1 MANGIASTRPPGLQV
16 SPVAQIG
23 EEVQITPGVQDF
35 MGAFKSGFITVDD
48 ITRRAQEAVVR
59 PSELEL
65 RQKQAEQ
72 GILDTETI
80 RPQQR
85 DLASKQLDS
94 AAQNAD
100 LVAELAR
107 QKLELDR
114 RKLELEGAA
123 LPTVST
129 ISATTQAQEQI
140 AGEAAT
146 AVTGTPAARGEAL
159 VEPANRAIEQAYVGL
174 FGPIPAT
181 LPSKVKA
188 APFNTWLKTYHSPD
202 STSPTDEAGKFLAG
216 MPAGPARDEIAA
228 KMLSQ
233 LSKDP
238 RIQAD
243 YQKYKEETAKQA
255 VALTPDDPEYYSELR
270 KQVSA
275 RQKEL
280 GIEAATLKALPGVLE
295 TRAKTAADLPAQ
307 IQKDISVLDTDM
319 QKDDVLKRTRL
330 QMAAVQQIRD
340 LTNKPNPSN
349 QDDLGLIYAVVRS
362 LDPTSAVREG
372 EISLLQKGIGL
383 PATVVQSFNRVF
395 GNPNAVLTPGARAG
409 LRSLGETQAQS
420 AQVSSLPQL
429 QKFYQRA
436 EAGNL
441 PLQQVFTD
449 PELKLL
455 ISGGAASAAPAVVTP
470 VVAPVV
476 TGASQKI
483 QNGNLFERQ
492 SDGTYKFIRKI

>member
-1 MANGIASTRPPGLQV
+1 MANGIASTRSPGLQV
-16 SPVAQIG
+16 APAAQIG
-23 EEVQITPGVQDF
+23 GDIDITPGVQDF
-35 MGAFKSGFITVDD
+35 MQGFRTGFITVDD
-48 ITRRAQEAVVR
+48 ITKRSQEAVVR

-65 RQKQAEQ
+65 KQKQNEQ

-85 DLASKQLDS
+85 ELASKQLDS
-94 AAQNAD
+94 ATQNAD

-123 LPTVST
+123 LPSAPTVR
-129 ISATTQAQEQI
+129 ATTAAQEQVS
-140 AGEAAT
+140 GETAA
-146 AVTGTPAARGEAL
+146 AITGTPAARGEAL

-174 FGPIPAT
+174 FGPLPAT

-216 MPAGPARDEIAA
+216 MPAGPARDEVAA

-280 GIEAATLKALPGVLE
+280 GVEAATLKALPGVLE

-307 IQKDISVLDTDM
+307 LQKDISVLDTDM
-319 QKDDVLKRTRL
+319 QKDDVLKKTRL
-330 QMAAVQQIRD
+330 QLSAVQQIRD

-372 EISLLQKGIGL
+372 EISLLQKGVGL
-383 PATVVQSFNRVF
+383 PSTVVQSFNRIF
-395 GNPNAVLTPGARAG
+395 GNPNAVLTPAVRAN
-409 LRSLGETQAQS
+409 LRSLGETQSQS
-420 AQVSSLPQL
+420 AQASALPQL

-455 ISGGAASAAPAVVTP
+455 ISGGVAPGTTAVVTP
-470 VVAPVV
+470 IVAPVV

-492 SDGTYKFIRKI
+492 PDGTYKFIRKI